1 MSEIPGPYEILEV
14 APGDAVEFHVVR
26 YRTGKMRIHPTW
38 PGAPEERIVDGIR
51 IWVPPEDKEWLPHY
65 WDVTAGHLVASL
77 KPLLP
82 VLRREGK
89 KVKITAGLMRP
100 GDPASK
106 RFKIEPEE

>member
-1 MSEIPGPYEILEV
+1 MSEIPGPYEILEI
-14 APGDAVEFHVVR
+14 APGETVELHVER

-38 PGAPEERIVDGIR
+38 AGAPEERIVDGVR
-51 IWVPPEDKEWLPHY
+51 IWVRPEDKEWLPYY

-82 VLRREGK
+82 MLRREK
-89 KVKITAGLMRP
+89 VLVKITAGLMRP

-106 RFKIEPEE
+106 RFKIEWEE